1 MADFREERSWERAE
15 KRLDYYL
22 RDRPLATSALCL
34 FLTGMYAYSC
44 WLDWTRGQSPW
55 KVLAWNR
62 SRDLMTELGARTGDL
77 VQTGEWHRLLRYGL
91 LHWNAGH
98 LAMNVAAQWAIGEV
112 LEAVYGPARV
122 LLLFAVSTLTG
133 GLGSWMAG
141 GAMTVGASGGAF
153 GFLGAMVAFGW
164 RWGGRLSPHTRRWF
178 GPVLWPWVI
187 GNLALGLVLPFID
200 NGAHVGGLL
209 GGMALGAAYGNRV
222 TDNGEAGDAV
232 RWAVRGL
239 SVVLYGWALLSV

>member
-22 RDRPLATSALCL
+22 RDRPLATVSLVL
-34 FLTGMYAYSC
+34 FLSGTYAYTC
-44 WLDWTRGQSPW
+44 WVDYTRGQSWW
-55 KVLAWNR
+55 KALAWNR
-62 SRDLMTELGARTGDL
+62 SRGLMEEMGARTSEL
-77 VQTGEWHRLLRYGL
+77 AQAGEWFRLLRYGF

-98 LAMNVAAQWAIGEV
+98 LAMNVAALWAIGEV
-112 LEAVYGPARV
+112 LEAVYGPGRV
-122 LLLFAVSTLTG
+122 LLLFAVSTFTG
-133 GLGSWMAG
+133 GVGSWLAG
-141 GAMTVGASGGAF
+141 GEMTVGASGGAF

-178 GPVLWPWVI
+178 GPVLWPWVA

-222 TDNGEAGDAV
+222 TDHGESGDAA
-232 RWAVRGL
+232 RWAVRL
-239 SVVLYGWALLSV
+239 ASVGLYGWALLAL